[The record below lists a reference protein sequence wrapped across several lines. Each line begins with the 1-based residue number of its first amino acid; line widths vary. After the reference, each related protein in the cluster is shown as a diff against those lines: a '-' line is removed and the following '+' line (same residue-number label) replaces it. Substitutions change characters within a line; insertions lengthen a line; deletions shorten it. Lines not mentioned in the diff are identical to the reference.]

1 MWYVSWAIMMCV
13 KDCTSA
19 TDLNCGGLAS
29 KWDPLYETDDDC
41 CASKLGWVDRKD
53 CTAKG

>member
-19 TDLNCGGLAS
+19 TDLKCGGLAS